1 MMIDRLRTPW
11 LAALLLLASPAMGGL
26 VLPVL
31 HPCQAEQAT
40 DQAPTGHHGQSGH
53 EGHHDQGS
61 SGTHPCTCVGSCHV
75 PALDAGPR
83 ITGPVAVVTPVVVH
97 RPQLSPNTQAPQIR
111 VPLDLLPPYTA
122 PPIG

>member
-1 MMIDRLRTPW
+1 MMRLLRTPW
-11 LAALLLLASPAMGGL
+11 LAAVLLLASPALGGL

-40 DQAPTGHHGQSGH
+40 EQMPAGHHGQSGH
-53 EGHHDQGS
+53 GGHHDQDH
-61 SGTHPCTCVGSCHV
+61 SGTPQCTCVGSCHV
-75 PALDAGPR
+75 PALDAAPR
-83 ITGPVAVVTPVVVH
+83 ITGPVAVITPVTAH
-97 RPQLSPNTQAPQIR
+97 RPQLSPSTQAPLIR